1 MEALDRIVMK
11 FGGTSVANE
20 ERIERAASLVIA
32 EIRRGK
38 QVAVVVSAMGKTTD
52 DLLAL
57 ANGLNAKAQ
66 RRELDMLLTTGEQV
80 TASLLAMAISAK
92 GIVANSFTGWQAGLR
107 TESVHGNARI
117 EKVDAEKVVA
127 TIESNAVAVIA
138 GFQGIDEQG
147 ELTTLGRGGSDT
159 SAVAIAIAINAT
171 VCDIYTDVEG
181 VFTTD
186 PRLIE
191 NARKIPEI
199 SYDEML
205 EIANLG
211 AGVLHPRAIEFAKNH
226 NLPLRVRP
234 SHVEG
239 EGTVIK
245 EEIELEN
252 NLIVRGIAFEEE
264 IVRITVMYDVPYN
277 GSLANIFT
285 ALADHHINV
294 DIIVQTIME
303 GEQPSVSFTINNKDF
318 AEAINV
324 LETKKQS
331 LGYRRAD
338 FEVGLAKVSIV
349 GSGMVSNPGV
359 AAQMFD
365 SLRKATVP
373 IKMVSTSEIK
383 VSVVIPGM
391 DMEKAVAVLHKEYDL
406 ENA

>member
-1 MEALDRIVMK
+1 MK

-20 ERIERAASLVIA
+20 ERIERAASLIVD
-32 EIRRGK
+32 EVRRGK

-57 ANGLNAKAQ
+57 AKSVNANAE
-66 RRELDMLLTTGEQV
+66 RRELDMLISTGEQV
-80 TASLLAMAISAK
+80 TASLLAMAVSAK
-92 GIVANSFTGWQAGLR
+92 GIPANSFTGWQAGLQ

-117 EKVDAEKVVA
+117 ENVEPEKVIK
-127 TIESNAVAVIA
+127 TLDSGGVAVIT
-138 GFQGIDEQG
+138 GFQGIDQEG

-159 SAVAIAIAINAT
+159 SAVAIAIALKASC
-171 VCDIYTDVEG
+171 CDIYTDVEG

-186 PRLIE
+186 PRVIVD
-191 NARKIPEI
+191 ARKLLEI

-205 EIANLG
+205 ELANLG

-226 NLPLRVRP
+226 NLTLRVRP
-234 SHVEG
+234 AHVDG
-239 EGTVIK
+239 AGTVIK

-252 NLIVRGIAFEEE
+252 NLIVRGVAFEKE

-277 GSLANIFT
+277 GSLANVFT
-285 ALADHHINV
+285 KLAEHHINV

-303 GEQPSVSFTINNKDF
+303 GEQPSVSFSIKNEDF
-318 AEAINV
+318 AEAVNV
-324 LETKKQS
+324 LEMNKNE

-349 GSGMVSNPGV
+349 GSGMVSNPGD
-359 AAQMFD
+359 AAKMFD
-365 SLRKATVP
+365 ILRNASVP

-383 VSVVIPGM
+383 VSVVIPGS
-391 DMEKAVAVLHKEYDL
+391 DMEKAVAVLHEGFSLANVY
-406 ENA
+406 